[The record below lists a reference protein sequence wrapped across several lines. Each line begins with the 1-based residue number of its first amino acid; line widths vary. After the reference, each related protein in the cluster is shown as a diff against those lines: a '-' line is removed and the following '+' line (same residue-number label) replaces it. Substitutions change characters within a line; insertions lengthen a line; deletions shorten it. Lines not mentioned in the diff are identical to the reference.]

1 MCVCLKILFS
11 FQAIRS
17 FSNQNE
23 HEWLEVGFRIDIRTY
38 RVRSRF
44 RFFSPRPMQQY
55 FRLGVLGGWGH
66 SLDLEFKPI
75 KRVQQPNVARSNARI
90 GEHWPQIHVPGKTMY
105 SSDFYPQP
113 RNAEESTRLV
123 VESLSKI
130 SPQLEG
136 NDLHALFQTWFYRWL
151 LIDTLFW
158 VDCGYISFGK
168 MPPFKPFHLQHLEK
182 QNESR
187 NFLNL
192 KYCLLVLDWA

>member
-1 MCVCLKILFS
+1 MSTSDLRSGSGLISGPTGFVHVSGFS
-11 FQAIRS
+11 RHGRCSSISGSAS
-17 FSNQNE
+17 SEAEATASTSNSNPLREYNSQTSRGRTRELAN
-23 HEWLEVGFRIDIRTY
+23 IDPKFTSQ
-38 RVRSRF
+38 VRRC
-44 RFFSPRPMQQY
+44 R
-55 FRLGVLGGWGH
+55 
-66 SLDLEFKPI
+66 
-75 KRVQQPNVARSNARI
+75 
-90 GEHWPQIHVPGKTMY
+90 MY

-113 RNAEESTRLV
+113 RNPAESTRLV